1 MSDEPEDKS
10 ERKRLVPRAKRVTV
24 NREFSSVEELVREY
38 VSNISSS
45 GAFIRTAD
53 PLPIGTKVN
62 LRFTVIAPDIETIE
76 GIGRVVRVQIAED
89 GTPEGMGVAF
99 TELTTYSQRLIERL
113 LTQGHKA

>member
-76 GIGRVVRVQIAED
+76 GIGEVVRQEAD
-89 GTPEGMGVAF
+89 GMGVVF
-99 TELTTYSQRLIERL
+99 TKLGSMSRVLIERMIV
-113 LTQGHKA
+113 QDRRGK